1 MIVSAIDHF
10 TIRCVP
16 ADLPRLLDFYQ
27 GMLALQPGERPAMP
41 APGYW
46 LYTDGRAVVH
56 LYASLDERQEGPT
69 GALDHI
75 SFRAHG
81 LDAMQRRLRA
91 KGEAFD
97 EMALPDA
104 GVHQI
109 FLRDPFGLKVEL
121 TYYLAEERAT

>member
-10 TIRCVP
+10 TIRCIP
-16 ADLPRLLDFYQ
+16 DDLPRLLDFYQ
-27 GMLALQPGERPAMP
+27 GVLDLAPGERPVMP
-41 APGYW
+41 FPGYW
-46 LYTDGRAVVH
+46 LYTQGRAVVH
-56 LYASLDERQEGPT
+56 LFANLQQREQGST

-81 LDAMQRRLRA
+81 LAAMQQRLRSR
-91 KGEAFD
+91 GHAFD

-121 TYYLAEERAT
+121 TYYLREEAGA

>member
-1 MIVSAIDHF
+1 MNISGIDHY

-16 ADLPRLLDFYQ
+16 ADLPPLLDFYTQ
-27 GMLALQPGERPAMP
+27 ALGLTPGERPVMP
-41 APGYW
+41 FPGHW
-46 LYTDGRAVVH
+46 LYTGAKAVVH
-56 LYASLDERQEGPT
+56 LFANLPQREEGST

-75 SFRAHG
+75 SFRAHDLPG
-81 LDAMQRRLRA
+81 MQQRLRSL
-91 KGEAFD
+91 GQPFE

-121 TYYLAEERAT
+121 TFYLREEAAA